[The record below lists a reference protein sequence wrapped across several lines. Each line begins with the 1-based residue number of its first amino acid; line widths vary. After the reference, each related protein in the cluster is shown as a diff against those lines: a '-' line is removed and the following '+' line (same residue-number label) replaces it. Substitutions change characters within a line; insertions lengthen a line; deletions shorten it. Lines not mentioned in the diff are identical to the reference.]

1 MNRMLKVVEIA
12 WIVVAVISLIEIIRL
27 WGTFDTTFFMFV
39 GSLSVGIFMFYFRRR
54 QRLKYENYQKNQTQ
68 E

>member
-39 GSLSVGIFMFYFRRR
+39 GALCVGVFMFYFRRK
-54 QRLKYENYQKNQTQ
+54 QRIKYENYKKNKPQ